1 VSRAFL
7 IGLSLV
13 AALLFR
19 TPLALAAPE
28 FGHIFT
34 LLAHHG
40 EVLVAS
46 ERGLFV
52 VAPGGAVSARSL
64 REGGFQALTTD
75 PTHPGRLIA
84 STETAPVLQ
93 SDDGGRQWTTV
104 SSDAKGPFAMLA
116 AGAKGDGQLYGV
128 SDALY
133 ASKDGGRHWQRVGN
147 LPEKLI
153 HLSASAVRAQRL
165 YAGTMTGLEL
175 SDDGGAH
182 WTRAGMSVLPTPL
195 IQSMADGSLYGFEWG
210 RGLMRADEQS
220 LAWTAL
226 NNRFGGQALLRIA
239 RTPAAMV
246 ALSNAGKLFTSE
258 DDGRTWMPLGGYPVP
273 KGDAAKRGEAL
284 FAKNCQACHGDH
296 GIGESPQAGVNQ
308 SLAPALDETMHAWHH
323 TDDQIK
329 TTILEGLPAPS
340 RMQGWSGRLS
350 EADADD
356 LIAYMKSQWDERALN
371 CQGPRHMAPECR
383 R

>member
-1 VSRAFL
+1 MPFGSVRCVSEAIAKSLITPHKGSVVSRAFL
-7 IGLSLV
+7 IGFAIVS
-13 AALLFR
+13 ALLFQ

-34 LLAHHG
+34 LLAHQD

-46 ERGLFV
+46 DRGLFA
-52 VAPGGAVSARSL
+52 VAPGGSVSARTL
-64 REGGFQALTTD
+64 REDGFQALTTD
-75 PTHPGRLIA
+75 PAHPDRLIA
-84 STETAPVLQ
+84 STAAAPLLQ
-93 SDDGGRQWTTV
+93 SDDGGRQWTTLT
-104 SSDAKGPFAMLA
+104 SDAKGPFAMFA
-116 AGAKGDGQLYGV
+116 AGAKDDGQLYGV

-133 ASKDGGRHWQRVGN
+133 ASKDGGRHWQRVGD

-153 HLSASAVRAQRL
+153 HLSTSAIRAQRL

-182 WTRAGMSVLPTPL
+182 WERAGMSVLPTPL
-195 IQSMADGSLYGFEWG
+195 IQSMADGTLYGFEWG

-246 ALSNAGKLFTSE
+246 ALSNAGKLFTSA
-258 DDGRTWMPLGGYPVP
+258 DDGKTWAPLDGYPSP
-273 KGDAAKRGEAL
+273 KTAAAKRGEVL

-296 GIGESPQAGVNQ
+296 GIGESPRAGVNQ
-308 SLAPALDETMHAWHH
+308 SLAPALDETMHA
-323 TDDQIK
+323 
-329 TTILEGLPAPS
+329 
-340 RMQGWSGRLS
+340 
-350 EADADD
+350 
-356 LIAYMKSQWDERALN
+356 
-371 CQGPRHMAPECR
+371 
-383 R
+383 